1 MIIDHI
7 TIDHH
12 DYRSYNNW
20 SSRSY
25 VPLFIDGEEAGSA
38 CKEDSKDPRK
48 NIVDAKIV
56 ISRSHPRVPTTLRM
70 FLTIPTS
77 AISSSSSSSPSSF
90 SSSSCSPSSLIF
102 SFLPLSFCLSS
113 ANLSLLFFLEIWGFP
128 GIFLTEKK
136 IGLVHH
142 RYWKLEMR
150 AGEISSCDKSTQWG
164 QSLVGIG
171 SLPSKSSKSDKDK
184 YETKNWDKDSDNFT
198 GKEKWAFT
206 GLILVVCKGKSS
218 KSELKWSVTQQ
229 FFVLR

>member
-1 MIIDHI
+1 
-7 TIDHH
+7 
-12 DYRSYNNW
+12 
-20 SSRSY
+20 
-25 VPLFIDGEEAGSA
+25 
-38 CKEDSKDPRK
+38 
-48 NIVDAKIV
+48 
-56 ISRSHPRVPTTLRM
+56 M

-77 AISSSSSSSPSSF
+77 AISSSSSNSPSSF

-184 YETKNWDKDSDNFT
+184 YETKNWDKDIDLDSFT
-198 GKEKWAFT
+198 DKEKWVFN

-218 KSELKWSVTQQ
+218 KSELKWSVTKQ
-229 FFVLR
+229 FFVLRFLWKSSNDSEQEKRWPLPLPILNQSHDYQVLDARSSSQPFVLGRFNT

>member
-1 MIIDHI
+1 
-7 TIDHH
+7 
-12 DYRSYNNW
+12 
-20 SSRSY
+20 
-25 VPLFIDGEEAGSA
+25 
-38 CKEDSKDPRK
+38 
-48 NIVDAKIV
+48 
-56 ISRSHPRVPTTLRM
+56 M

-77 AISSSSSSSPSSF
+77 AISSSSSDSPSSF

-113 ANLSLLFFLEIWGFP
+113 ANLSLLFFLEIWGVP
-128 GIFLTEKK
+128 GIFLTEKR

-171 SLPSKSSKSDKDK
+171 GLPSKSSKSDKDK
-184 YETKNWDKDSDNFT
+184 YETKNWDKDSDIFT

-218 KSELKWSVTQQ
+218 KSELNWSLVAGARTERKKNVSWWI
-229 FFVLR
+229 FFEIGRWWCVDWESKSSKSGG